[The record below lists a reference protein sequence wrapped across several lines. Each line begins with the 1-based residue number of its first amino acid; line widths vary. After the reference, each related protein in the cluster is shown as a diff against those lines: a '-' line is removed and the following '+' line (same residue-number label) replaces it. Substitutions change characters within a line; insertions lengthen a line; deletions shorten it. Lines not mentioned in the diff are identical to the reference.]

1 MEKLDVKSRNTL
13 KIILI
18 GLGVFFIF
26 WYLREILEFVG
37 KFIKIV
43 QPFVLGFMLAY
54 IINMP
59 MNFFY
64 KLIRENYKD
73 RRQENLIRGV
83 SLVLSWICVILFLLL
98 LLNILI
104 PQIVNSALT
113 LSRKWPVFVDETY
126 KLLSNNSL
134 TENYAE
140 NFRDLT
146 KNVNWLSVNGPIFK
160 YINTNERSILTMTSS
175 LLNSIGSSAVT
186 VFTVIV
192 FSIFV
197 LIYKDMLKLNGN
209 KILYAIF
216 SEKKADYI
224 NRVFSISYHTF
235 KDYIYSRMISVA
247 LLITLTYIGMIMLQI
262 PNAPMISILVGL
274 SDLIPIFGPIA
285 GAGISAVIIFIE
297 SPIKALIFL
306 IFDVIIQQVQENVIY
321 PAIATAQVGLPAV
334 WVLASVTVGGSLFG
348 IVGML
353 ISIPVASLLYTLV
366 HEKIEQRLRKR
377 GFSEDDIIDKQKS
390 DFRKGYKNEIE
401 K

>member
-353 ISIPVASLLYTLV
+353 ISIPVASVLYTLV

>member
-18 GLGVFFIF
+18 GLGAFFTF

-175 LLNSIGSSAVT
+175 LLNSIGSSAIT
-186 VFTVIV
+186 VFTVVV

-209 KILYAIF
+209 KILYAF
-216 SEKKADYI
+216 VSEKKADYI

-247 LLITLTYIGMIMLQI
+247 LLITLTYIGMIILQI

-353 ISIPVASLLYTLV
+353 ISIPVASVLYTLL

-390 DFRKGYKNEIE
+390 DFRKGYKNEI
-401 K
+401 KK

>member
-18 GLGVFFIF
+18 GLGAFFTF

-146 KNVNWLSVNGPIFK
+146 KNANWLSVNGPIFK

-186 VFTVIV
+186 VFTVVV

-247 LLITLTYIGMIMLQI
+247 LLITLTYIGMIILQI

-353 ISIPVASLLYTLV
+353 ISIPVASVLYTLV

>member
-18 GLGVFFIF
+18 GLGVFFTF

-98 LLNILI
+98 ILNILI

-175 LLNSIGSSAVT
+175 LLNSIGSSAIT
-186 VFTVIV
+186 VFTVVV

-209 KILYAIF
+209 KILYAF
-216 SEKKADYI
+216 VSEKKADYI

-247 LLITLTYIGMIMLQI
+247 LLITLTYIGMIMFQI

-353 ISIPVASLLYTLV
+353 ISIPVASVLYTLL

>member
-18 GLGVFFIF
+18 GLGAFFTF

-98 LLNILI
+98 ILNILI

-186 VFTVIV
+186 VFTVVV

-247 LLITLTYIGMIMLQI
+247 LLITLTYIGMIMFQI

-353 ISIPVASLLYTLV
+353 ISIPVASVLYTLL

>member
-18 GLGVFFIF
+18 GLGVFFTF

-73 RRQENLIRGV
+73 RRQKNLIRGV

-353 ISIPVASLLYTLV
+353 ISIPVASVLYTLV

>member
-18 GLGVFFIF
+18 GLGVFFTF

-146 KNVNWLSVNGPIFK
+146 KNANWLSVNGPIFK

-186 VFTVIV
+186 VFTVVV

-247 LLITLTYIGMIMLQI
+247 LLITLTYIGMIILQI

-353 ISIPVASLLYTLV
+353 ISIPVASVLYTLL

>member
-1 MEKLDVKSRNTL
+1 
-13 KIILI
+13 
-18 GLGVFFIF
+18 
-26 WYLREILEFVG
+26 
-37 KFIKIV
+37 
-43 QPFVLGFMLAY
+43 
-54 IINMP
+54 
-59 MNFFY
+59 
-64 KLIRENYKD
+64 
-73 RRQENLIRGV
+73 
-83 SLVLSWICVILFLLL
+83 
-98 LLNILI
+98 
-104 PQIVNSALT
+104 
-113 LSRKWPVFVDETY
+113 
-126 KLLSNNSL
+126 
-134 TENYAE
+134 
-140 NFRDLT
+140 
-146 KNVNWLSVNGPIFK
+146 
-160 YINTNERSILTMTSS
+160 MTSS

-186 VFTVIV
+186 VFTVVV

-247 LLITLTYIGMIMLQI
+247 LLITLTYIGMIILQI

-353 ISIPVASLLYTLV
+353 ISIPVASVLYTLV

>member
-18 GLGVFFIF
+18 GLGAFFTF

-98 LLNILI
+98 ILNILI

-186 VFTVIV
+186 VFTVVV

-224 NRVFSISYHTF
+224 NRVFSIFYHTF

-247 LLITLTYIGMIMLQI
+247 LLITLTYIGMIILQI

-353 ISIPVASLLYTLV
+353 ISIPVASVLYTLL

-390 DFRKGYKNEIE
+390 DFRKGYKNEI
-401 K
+401 KK

>member
-18 GLGVFFIF
+18 GLGAFFTF

-186 VFTVIV
+186 VFTVVV

-247 LLITLTYIGMIMLQI
+247 LLITLTYIGMIILQI

-353 ISIPVASLLYTLV
+353 ISIPVASVLYTLL

-390 DFRKGYKNEIE
+390 DFRKGYKNEI
-401 K
+401 KK

>member
-18 GLGVFFIF
+18 GLGVFFTF

-54 IINMP
+54 TINMP

-83 SLVLSWICVILFLLL
+83 SLVLSWVCVILFLLL

-140 NFRDLT
+140 KFRDLT

-186 VFTVIV
+186 VFTVVV

-247 LLITLTYIGMIMLQI
+247 LLITLTYIGMIILQI

-353 ISIPVASLLYTLV
+353 ISIPVASVLYTLL

>member
-18 GLGVFFIF
+18 GLGVFFTF

-83 SLVLSWICVILFLLL
+83 SLVLSWVCVILFLLL

-140 NFRDLT
+140 KFRDLT

-186 VFTVIV
+186 VFTVVV

-247 LLITLTYIGMIMLQI
+247 LLITLTYIGMIILQI

-353 ISIPVASLLYTLV
+353 ISIPVASVLYTLL

>member
-18 GLGVFFIF
+18 GLGVFFTF

-146 KNVNWLSVNGPIFK
+146 KNANWLSVNGPIFK

-186 VFTVIV
+186 VFTVVV

-247 LLITLTYIGMIMLQI
+247 LLITLTYIGMIILQI

-353 ISIPVASLLYTLV
+353 ISIPVASVLYTLV

>member
-18 GLGVFFIF
+18 GLGAFFTF

-146 KNVNWLSVNGPIFK
+146 KNANWLSVNGPIFK

-186 VFTVIV
+186 VFTVVV

-247 LLITLTYIGMIMLQI
+247 LLITLTYIGMIILQI

-353 ISIPVASLLYTLV
+353 ISIPVASVLYTLL

-390 DFRKGYKNEIE
+390 DFRKGYKNEI
-401 K
+401 KK